1 LNTCIFKKAYLFTT
15 FKYKNNMSNIG
26 KAIRKANNTPF
37 IKYYPELGK
46 AFNSICAA
54 VLLKQIDYLFE
65 ANGNE
70 PFYKF
75 KAPCE
80 HELYQ
85 VGRSWIEELGVCR
98 SEFDKAL
105 ARLGAVKVVKG
116 VKLVDAKERALI
128 VYCTDKNRVTWYW
141 LNVTMYEDLLECAF
155 HIKSPNEL
163 FIEKAQTGFTFPIKE
178 LKKDKSE
185 EQNEKNTRPTVKK
198 PAKEKQVNLK
208 PTSYFQNELLNN
220 PEQMAKVRT
229 WCSEAAKEKIGQSLS
244 VFRHTYT
251 EQQLNA
257 YCEHYATILDVPV
270 YKTMFTQTGDIISCD
285 LVHHIINKAKFEL
298 ENKGK
303 INIPL
308 PQMTA
313 AAIKQRAVDVDPFT
327 KHFQKTSK

>member
-1 LNTCIFKKAYLFTT
+1 
-15 FKYKNNMSNIG
+15 MSNIG

-70 PFYKF
+70 PFFKF

-80 HELYQ
+80 HKLYQ
-85 VGRSWIEELGVCR
+85 VGRSWVEELGVNR
-98 SEFDKAL
+98 GEFEGAL
-105 ARLGAVKVVKG
+105 SRLGAVKVTKG
-116 VKLVDAKERALI
+116 IKLNEVKLTSLI
-128 VYCTDKNRVTWYW
+128 VYYTDKDRVTWYW
-141 LNVTMYEDLLECAF
+141 LNLEMYEQILETAF
-155 HIKSPNEL
+155 TIKGGNDTFLCKAEKSL
-163 FIEKAQTGFTFPIKE
+163 YIEKGKSDFTFPIKE

-185 EQNEKNTRPTVKK
+185 EQKKITRTPKAKK
-198 PAKEKQVNLK
+198 EPRQADPNAKAV
-208 PTSYFQNELLNN
+208 SYWQNELLNN
-220 PEQMAKVRT
+220 PEQMARVRT
-229 WCSEAAKEKIGQSLS
+229 WCAEAAKEKIGQSLS

>member
-1 LNTCIFKKAYLFTT
+1 
-15 FKYKNNMSNIG
+15 MSNIG

-128 VYCTDKNRVTWYW
+128 VYYTDKNRVTWYW

-185 EQNEKNTRPTVKK
+185 EKKKITRP
-198 PAKEKQVNLK
+198 PSGDGFLAEGLWRLK
-208 PTSYFQNELLNN
+208 YKTEPDLND
-220 PEQMAKVRT
+220 K
-229 WCSEAAKEKIGQSLS
+229 
-244 VFRHTYT
+244 
-251 EQQLNA
+251 LNA
-257 YCEHYATILDVPV
+257 WILEQAKSKIAQAISSFNHSYSQSQLDAYVEKEFAIKSINYEKLKV
-270 YKTMFTQTGDIISCD
+270 FTNGDIMSCD
-285 LVHHIINKAKFEL
+285 TVEHIINTAKVEMRNTNTL
-298 ENKGK
+298 S
-303 INIPL
+303 IPL
-308 PQMTA
+308 PKKDA
-313 AAIKQRAVDVDPFT
+313 VNRALPAEVIF
-327 KHFQKTSK
+327 KF